1 MKRLPVIL
9 LISIPAAAVVMG
21 MITMYL
27 AYQGPDQE
35 IPVGDAPLSKTS
47 WQTSQPAGEPPEQT
61 P

>member
-1 MKRLPVIL
+1 MKDRLTVIL
-9 LISIPAAAVVMG
+9 LMSIPAAAVVMG

-35 IPVGDAPLSKTS
+35 IPVGEAPLSKTS
-47 WQTSQPAGEPPEQT
+47 WQDQFPEQK